1 MSKDLNSMSRADLEK
16 LRADVDKALETLEAR
31 KKAEAMKA
39 IAAVAKEHGFTVEEV
54 LGGTSAPK
62 SRGRKGAAGKSGI
75 AKYCNPA
82 DPSQTWT
89 GRGRQPGWI
98 KEGLAGGKSLA
109 DFAI

>member
-1 MSKDLNSMSRADLEK
+1 MSRGELEK

-31 KKAEAMKA
+31 KKSEAMKA

-54 LGGTSAPK
+54 LGGALVPK
-62 SRGRKGAAGKSGI
+62 SRGRKGAAAKSGI
-75 AKYCNPA
+75 AKYSNPA
-82 DPSQTWT
+82 NPSQTWT

-98 KEGLAGGKSLA
+98 KEGLAAGKSVA